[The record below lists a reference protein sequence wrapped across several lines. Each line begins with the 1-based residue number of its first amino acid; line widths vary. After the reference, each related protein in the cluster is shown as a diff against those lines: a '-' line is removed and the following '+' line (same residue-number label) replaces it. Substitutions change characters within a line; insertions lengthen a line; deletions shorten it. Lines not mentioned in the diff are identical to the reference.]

1 MATLIVLGLSG
12 FAAYGFSRYR
22 FRGKELAL
30 LAVLGTQMLPG
41 VINIIPL
48 YQMMIAFGL
57 LNTLAAV
64 YLILAAMN
72 VPLAVWM
79 LKGFFDSIPVSLDES
94 ALVDGA
100 SRLYTYFRI
109 VVPLASPG
117 LVAAGV
123 FTFLFSWNEF
133 IIPLTMTSSS
143 SKRLA
148 TVALYLFK
156 TPHET
161 NWAGIA
167 SGAML
172 MMVPVILLYLSFKPV
187 LRHRLAGRGEGL
199 IPGDHMNPLAR
210 FLKRREHLVFILPMV
225 LYVAVMSVFPV
236 AKSFQLSLTDKD
248 LLSREPGSF
257 IFLENYRILLEQP
270 VFWQVLGNTAVFVLG
285 SVALQFS
292 LRIRP
297 GPAAEAEP
305 ADRRDHPR
313 HPAPHLGG
321 ARHHHRLHVAMDLS
335 ERAVRA
341 VQLPAHQRRS
351 AAR

>member
-1 MATLIVLGLSG
+1 MIRRFFRRMPRVLVLAFAVVVTVAPLLWIVSTSVKTEEDLYSYPPTLIPAEPTFEWYPFLLSRGFVQAILRSSLVAFMSTLIVLALAG

-22 FRGKELAL
+22 FKGKELML

-48 YQMMIAFGL
+48 YQMMISFGL
-57 LNTLAAV
+57 LNSLAAV

-109 VVPLASPG
+109 IVPLGSPG

-148 TVALYLFK
+148 PVALYLFK

-167 SGAML
+167 SGAVL
-172 MMVPVILLYLSFKPV
+172 MMVPVIALYLTFNRYFVTGWK
-187 LRHRLAGRGEGL
+187 G
-199 IPGDHMNPLAR
+199 
-210 FLKRREHLVFILPMV
+210 
-225 LYVAVMSVFPV
+225 AV
-236 AKSFQLSLTDKD
+236 K
-248 LLSREPGSF
+248 G
-257 IFLENYRILLEQP
+257 
-270 VFWQVLGNTAVFVLG
+270 
-285 SVALQFS
+285 
-292 LRIRP
+292 
-297 GPAAEAEP
+297 
-305 ADRRDHPR
+305 
-313 HPAPHLGG
+313 
-321 ARHHHRLHVAMDLS
+321 
-335 ERAVRA
+335 
-341 VQLPAHQRRS
+341 
-351 AAR
+351 

>member
-1 MATLIVLGLSG
+1 MLSRLGRKAPRALVLLFAIVVTVAPLLWIVSTSIKTEQDLYAYPPTLVPAEPTFEWYPFLVRRGFVQAIVRSCLVSFMATLIVLGLSG

-22 FRGKELAL
+22 FKGKELML

-48 YQMMIAFGL
+48 YQMMISFGL

-79 LKGFFDSIPVSLDES
+79 LKGFFDSIPISLDES

-109 VVPLASPG
+109 IVPLGSPG

-167 SGAML
+167 SGAVL
-172 MMVPVILLYLSFKPV
+172 MMVPVIALYLTFNRYFV
-187 LRHRLAGRGEGL
+187 TGWRG
-199 IPGDHMNPLAR
+199 
-210 FLKRREHLVFILPMV
+210 
-225 LYVAVMSVFPV
+225 AV
-236 AKSFQLSLTDKD
+236 K
-248 LLSREPGSF
+248 G
-257 IFLENYRILLEQP
+257 
-270 VFWQVLGNTAVFVLG
+270 
-285 SVALQFS
+285 
-292 LRIRP
+292 
-297 GPAAEAEP
+297 
-305 ADRRDHPR
+305 
-313 HPAPHLGG
+313 
-321 ARHHHRLHVAMDLS
+321 
-335 ERAVRA
+335 
-341 VQLPAHQRRS
+341 
-351 AAR
+351 

>member
-1 MATLIVLGLSG
+1 MIRRFFRRMPRVLVLAFAVVVTVAPLLWIVSTSVKTEEDLYSYPPTLIPAEPTFEWYPFLLSRGFVQAILRSSLVAFMSTLIVLALAG

-22 FRGKELAL
+22 FKGKELML

-48 YQMMIAFGL
+48 YQMMISFGL
-57 LNTLAAV
+57 LNSLAAV

-109 VVPLASPG
+109 IVPLGSPG

-167 SGAML
+167 SGAVL
-172 MMVPVILLYLSFKPV
+172 MMVPVIALYLTFNRYFVTGWK
-187 LRHRLAGRGEGL
+187 G
-199 IPGDHMNPLAR
+199 
-210 FLKRREHLVFILPMV
+210 
-225 LYVAVMSVFPV
+225 AV
-236 AKSFQLSLTDKD
+236 K
-248 LLSREPGSF
+248 G
-257 IFLENYRILLEQP
+257 
-270 VFWQVLGNTAVFVLG
+270 
-285 SVALQFS
+285 
-292 LRIRP
+292 
-297 GPAAEAEP
+297 
-305 ADRRDHPR
+305 
-313 HPAPHLGG
+313 
-321 ARHHHRLHVAMDLS
+321 
-335 ERAVRA
+335 
-341 VQLPAHQRRS
+341 
-351 AAR
+351 

>member
-1 MATLIVLGLSG
+1 MIRRFFRRMPRVLVLAFAVVVTVAPLLWIVSTSVKTEEDLYSYPPTLIPAEPTFEWYPFLLSRGFVQAILRSSLVAFMSTLIVLALAG

-22 FRGKELAL
+22 FKGKELML

-48 YQMMIAFGL
+48 YQMMISFGL
-57 LNTLAAV
+57 LNSLAAG

-109 VVPLASPG
+109 IVPLGSPG

-167 SGAML
+167 SGAVL
-172 MMVPVILLYLSFKPV
+172 MMVPVIALYLTFNRYFVTGWK
-187 LRHRLAGRGEGL
+187 G
-199 IPGDHMNPLAR
+199 
-210 FLKRREHLVFILPMV
+210 
-225 LYVAVMSVFPV
+225 AV
-236 AKSFQLSLTDKD
+236 K
-248 LLSREPGSF
+248 G
-257 IFLENYRILLEQP
+257 
-270 VFWQVLGNTAVFVLG
+270 
-285 SVALQFS
+285 
-292 LRIRP
+292 
-297 GPAAEAEP
+297 
-305 ADRRDHPR
+305 
-313 HPAPHLGG
+313 
-321 ARHHHRLHVAMDLS
+321 
-335 ERAVRA
+335 
-341 VQLPAHQRRS
+341 
-351 AAR
+351 

>member
-1 MATLIVLGLSG
+1 MLRRIVRRTPRAFVLLVAVVVTIAPLLWIVSTSVKTEEDLYAYPPILIPAEPTFEWYPFLVSRGFVQAILRSCLVSFMATLIVLGLSG

-22 FRGKELAL
+22 FKGKELML

-48 YQMMIAFGL
+48 YQMMISFGL

-79 LKGFFDSIPVSLDES
+79 LKGFFDSIPISLDES

-109 VVPLASPG
+109 IVPLGSPG

-167 SGAML
+167 SGAVL
-172 MMVPVILLYLSFKPV
+172 MMVPVILLYLAFNRYFV
-187 LRHRLAGRGEGL
+187 TGWRG
-199 IPGDHMNPLAR
+199 
-210 FLKRREHLVFILPMV
+210 
-225 LYVAVMSVFPV
+225 AV
-236 AKSFQLSLTDKD
+236 K
-248 LLSREPGSF
+248 G
-257 IFLENYRILLEQP
+257 
-270 VFWQVLGNTAVFVLG
+270 
-285 SVALQFS
+285 
-292 LRIRP
+292 
-297 GPAAEAEP
+297 
-305 ADRRDHPR
+305 
-313 HPAPHLGG
+313 
-321 ARHHHRLHVAMDLS
+321 
-335 ERAVRA
+335 
-341 VQLPAHQRRS
+341 
-351 AAR
+351 